1 MGSPMVKHKIR
12 RRVRVF
18 IFFPVLA
25 VFSRATLHA
34 QVAGGTIQGAV
45 TDASGGAV
53 PGAQVAITNSAT
65 NAVTNVTTNGDGF
78 YAASNLQAGDYRVT
92 VTAPNFATC
101 VANDVTVG
109 AQLQANVTLKT
120 GSVADKV
127 EVFAGESRRIPA
139 ETLRSLTMFR
149 ERASWTR
156 RSQSRGKFSLHSS
169 SFGRYSLTRKG

>member
-18 IFFPVLA
+18 IFFPVLG

-45 TDASGGAV
+45 
-53 PGAQVAITNSAT
+53 PGARVAIKNSAT

-92 VTAPNFATC
+92 VTAPNFATY
-101 VANDVTVG
+101 
-109 AQLQANVTLKT
+109 VTLKT

-156 RSQSRGKFSLHSS
+156 RSRSRGKFSLHSS
-169 SFGRYSLTRKG
+169 SSGRYSLTRKG